1 MKIAVIDDYQ
11 NAFKT
16 LKCFPK
22 LSGHEVVVYTDP
34 ETNLEKIAER
44 LKDVDAVLLTQQR
57 TAFPRALIEKL
68 PKLKLIGQTGRA
80 ATHVDLQA
88 CTENGIVVS
97 AGGSGNS
104 NATAELTW
112 GLILSALRNL
122 PYEVKRLKE
131 GHWQSTLG
139 LGINGKTLGIYA
151 YGKIGSIVA
160 GVGRAFGARV
170 VGIYAYGKI
179 GSIVAGVGRAFGARV
194 VCWGREGS
202 TGRAKAAGLEVAKS
216 REEFFAEADIL
227 SLHLPLNKD
236 TRGIVTAA
244 DLARMKPTALIVNA
258 SRSGLIVKG
267 ALEEA
272 LKAGRP
278 GRASVDV
285 YDQEPVLGADHPLL
299 KMNNVTCTP
308 HLGYVTR
315 ESYEEYYAVVVDDIL
330 AFAAGKP
337 NHVLNPA
344 ALKS

>member
-1 MKIAVIDDYQ
+1 MKIAIIDDYQ

-34 ETNLEKIAER
+34 ETDIGKLAER
-44 LKDVDAVLLTQQR
+44 LKDAEVVVLTQQR
-57 TAFPRALIEKL
+57 SAFPRAVIERL

-88 CTENGIVVS
+88 CTEKGIVVS

-122 PYEVKRLKE
+122 PFEVRRLKE

-139 LGINGKTLGIYA
+139 IGVNGKTLGIYA

-160 GVGRAFGARV
+160 AA
-170 VGIYAYGKI
+170 GK
-179 GSIVAGVGRAFGARV
+179 AFGARV

-202 TGRAKAAGLEVAKS
+202 TGRAKAAGFEVAKS
-216 REEFFAEADIL
+216 REEFFAECDII

-236 TRGIVTAA
+236 TRGIVTGD
-244 DLARMKPTALIVNA
+244 DLARMKPTALMVNA
-258 SRSGLIVKG
+258 SRSGLIIKG

-278 GRASVDV
+278 GRAAVDV

-299 KMNNVTCTP
+299 KMDNVTCTP

-315 ESYEEYYAVVVDDIL
+315 ESYEEYYAVVVDDIV

-337 NHVLNPA
+337 NHVLNPDVFG
-344 ALKS
+344 KK

>member
-1 MKIAVIDDYQ
+1 MKIAIIDDYQ

-16 LKCFPK
+16 LKCYPK
-22 LSGHEVVVYTDP
+22 LAGHEVVIYTEP
-34 ETNLEKIAER
+34 ETNVEKIAER
-44 LKDVDAVLLTQQR
+44 LKDADAVILTQQR

-80 ATHVDLQA
+80 ASHVDLEA
-88 CTENGIVVS
+88 CTDRGVVVS

-122 PYEVKRLKE
+122 PFEVKRLKE
-131 GHWQSTLG
+131 GRWQSTLG
-139 LGINGKTLGIYA
+139 IGVNGKTLGIYA

-160 GVGRAFGARV
+160 GVG
-170 VGIYAYGKI
+170 K
-179 GSIVAGVGRAFGARV
+179 AFGARV

-202 TGRAKAAGLEVAKS
+202 TGRAKAAGFDVAKS
-216 REEFFAEADIL
+216 REEFFAECDII
-227 SLHLPLNKD
+227 SLHLPLNKE
-236 TRGIVTAA
+236 TRGIVTRD
-244 DLARMKPTALIVNA
+244 DLGRMKPTALLVNP
-258 SRSGLIVKG
+258 SRSGLIAKG

-278 GRASVDV
+278 GRAAVDV

-299 KMNNVTCTP
+299 KMDNVTCTP

-315 ESYEEYYAVVVDDIL
+315 ESYEEYYAVVVDDIV

-337 NHVLNPA
+337 NHVLNPDV
-344 ALKS
+344 LGKK

>member
-22 LSGHEVVVYTDP
+22 LSGHEVVIYTDP
-34 ETNLEKIAER
+34 ETNLEKIADR
-44 LKDVDAVLLTQQR
+44 LKDADAVVLTQQR
-57 TAFPRALIEKL
+57 TYFPRTLIEKL

-80 ATHVDLQA
+80 ATHIDLEA
-88 CTENGIVVS
+88 CNERGIVVS

-112 GLILSALRNL
+112 GLILSALRSL
-122 PYEVKRLKE
+122 PFEVKRLQE

-139 LGINGKTLGIYA
+139 IGVNGKTLGIYA

-160 GVGRAFGARV
+160 AVG
-170 VGIYAYGKI
+170 K
-179 GSIVAGVGRAFGARV
+179 AFGARV

-202 TGRAKAAGLEVAKS
+202 TGRARAAGFEVAKS
-216 REEFFAEADIL
+216 REDFFADADIL

-236 TRGIVTAA
+236 TRGIVMRD
-244 DLARMKPTALIVNA
+244 DLARMKPTALLVNA
-258 SRSGLIVKG
+258 SRSGLIEKG

-272 LKAGRP
+272 LQAGRP
-278 GRASVDV
+278 GRAAVDV
-285 YDQEPVLGADHPLL
+285 YDQEPVIGANHPLL
-299 KMNNVTCTP
+299 KMANVTCTP

-337 NHVLNPA
+337 SHVLNPG
-344 ALKS
+344 ALGKQ

>member
-1 MKIAVIDDYQ
+1 MKIVVIDDYQ

-16 LKCFPK
+16 LKCFPR

-34 ETNLEKIAER
+34 ESDPEKIAER
-44 LKDVDAVLLTQQR
+44 LRDADAVVLTQQR
-57 TAFPRALIEKL
+57 TYFPRALIERL

-88 CTENGIVVS
+88 CTERGIVVS
-97 AGGSGNS
+97 AGGSGNP

-112 GLILSALRNL
+112 GLILSALRRL
-122 PYEVKRLKE
+122 PLEVRRLKE

-139 LGINGKTLGIYA
+139 VGVNGKTLGIYA

-160 GVGRAFGARV
+160 A
-170 VGIYAYGKI
+170 
-179 GSIVAGVGRAFGARV
+179 VGRAFGARV

-202 TGRAKAAGLEVAKS
+202 TGRARAAGFEVAES
-216 REEFFAEADIL
+216 REAFFAGADIL

-236 TRGIVTAA
+236 TRGIVTRD

-258 SRSGLIVKG
+258 SRAGLIAEG
-267 ALEEA
+267 ALVEA

-278 GRASVDV
+278 GMAAVDV
-285 YDQEPVLGADHPLL
+285 YEKEPVLGAAHPLL
-299 KMNNVTCTP
+299 KLDNVTCTP

-315 ESYEEYYAVVVDDIL
+315 ESYEEYYAVVIDDIVS
-330 AFAAGKP
+330 FAAGKP
-337 NHVLNPA
+337 NHVLNPEA
-344 ALKS
+344 IGRSSASA

>member
-16 LKCFPK
+16 LKCYPK
-22 LSGHEVVVYTDP
+22 LAGHEVVIYTEP
-34 ETNLEKIAER
+34 ETNVEKIAER
-44 LKDVDAVLLTQQR
+44 LKDADAVILTQQR

-80 ATHVDLQA
+80 ASHVDLEA
-88 CTENGIVVS
+88 CTDRGVVVS

-122 PYEVKRLKE
+122 PFEVKRLKE
-131 GHWQSTLG
+131 GRWQSTLG
-139 LGINGKTLGIYA
+139 IGVNGKTLGIYA

-160 GVGRAFGARV
+160 GVG
-170 VGIYAYGKI
+170 K
-179 GSIVAGVGRAFGARV
+179 AFGARV

-202 TGRAKAAGLEVAKS
+202 TGRAKAAGFDVAKS
-216 REEFFAEADIL
+216 REEFFAECDII

-236 TRGIVTAA
+236 TRGIVTRD
-244 DLARMKPTALIVNA
+244 DLGRMKPTGLLVNP
-258 SRSGLIVKG
+258 SRSGLIAKG

-278 GRASVDV
+278 GKAAVDV

-299 KMNNVTCTP
+299 KMDNVTCTP

-315 ESYEEYYAVVVDDIL
+315 ESYEEYYAVVVEDIL
-330 AFAAGKP
+330 AYAAGKP
-337 NHVLNPA
+337 SHVLNPE
-344 ALKS
+344 ALAGR

>member
-1 MKIAVIDDYQ
+1 MKIAIIDDYQ

-16 LKCFPK
+16 LKCYPK
-22 LSGHEVVVYTDP
+22 LAGHEVVIYTEP
-34 ETNLEKIAER
+34 ETNVEKIAER
-44 LKDVDAVLLTQQR
+44 LKDADAVILTQQR

-80 ATHVDLQA
+80 ASHVDLEA
-88 CTENGIVVS
+88 CTDRGVVVS

-122 PYEVKRLKE
+122 PFEVKRLKE
-131 GHWQSTLG
+131 GRWQSTLG
-139 LGINGKTLGIYA
+139 IGVNGKTLGIYA

-160 GVGRAFGARV
+160 GVG
-170 VGIYAYGKI
+170 K
-179 GSIVAGVGRAFGARV
+179 AFGARV

-202 TGRAKAAGLEVAKS
+202 TGRAKAAGFDVAKS
-216 REEFFAEADIL
+216 REEFFAECDII
-227 SLHLPLNKD
+227 SLHLPLNKE
-236 TRGIVTAA
+236 TRGIVTRD
-244 DLARMKPTALIVNA
+244 DLGRMKPTGLLVNP
-258 SRSGLIVKG
+258 SRSGLIAKG

-278 GRASVDV
+278 GKAAVDV

-299 KMNNVTCTP
+299 KMDNVTCTP

-315 ESYEEYYAVVVDDIL
+315 ESYEEYYATVVDDIV

-337 NHVLNPA
+337 NHVLNPDA
-344 ALKS
+344 VGKK

>member
-1 MKIAVIDDYQ
+1 MKIAIIDDYQ

-16 LKCFPK
+16 LKCYPK
-22 LSGHEVVVYTDP
+22 LAGHEVVIYTEP
-34 ETNLEKIAER
+34 ETNVEKIAER
-44 LKDVDAVLLTQQR
+44 LKDADAVILTQQR

-80 ATHVDLQA
+80 ASHVDLEA
-88 CTENGIVVS
+88 CTDRGVVVS

-122 PYEVKRLKE
+122 PFEVKRLKE
-131 GHWQSTLG
+131 GRWQSTLG
-139 LGINGKTLGIYA
+139 IGVDGKTLGIYA

-160 GVGRAFGARV
+160 GVG
-170 VGIYAYGKI
+170 K
-179 GSIVAGVGRAFGARV
+179 AFGARV

-202 TGRAKAAGLEVAKS
+202 TGRAKAAGFDVAKS
-216 REEFFAEADIL
+216 REEFFAECDII
-227 SLHLPLNKD
+227 SLHLPLNKE
-236 TRGIVTAA
+236 TRGIVTRD
-244 DLARMKPTALIVNA
+244 DLGRMKPTALLVNP
-258 SRSGLIVKG
+258 SRSGLIAKG
-267 ALEEA
+267 ALEDA

-278 GRASVDV
+278 GRAAVDV

-299 KMNNVTCTP
+299 KMDNVTCTP

-315 ESYEEYYAVVVDDIL
+315 ESYEEYYATVVDDIV

-337 NHVLNPA
+337 NHVLNPDA
-344 ALKS
+344 VGKK

>member
-22 LSGHEVVVYTDP
+22 LSGHEVMIYTDP
-34 ETNLEKIAER
+34 ETKLDKLAER
-44 LKDVDAVLLTQQR
+44 LKDADAVVLTQQR
-57 TAFPRALIEKL
+57 TAFPRALVEKL

-80 ATHVDLQA
+80 ASHVDLEA
-88 CTENGIVVS
+88 CTERGIVVS

-122 PYEVKRLKE
+122 PFEVKRLKE
-131 GHWQSTLG
+131 GQWQSTLG
-139 LGINGKTLGIYA
+139 IGVNGKTLGIYA

-160 GVGRAFGARV
+160 GVGKAFGARV
-170 VGIYAYGKI
+170 M
-179 GSIVAGVGRAFGARV
+179 
-194 VCWGREGS
+194 CWGREGS
-202 TGRAKAAGLEVAKS
+202 TGRAKAAGFEVAKS
-216 REEFFAEADIL
+216 REEFFAQCDII
-227 SLHLPLNKD
+227 SLHLPLNKE
-236 TRGIVTAA
+236 TRGIVTRD
-244 DLARMKPTALIVNA
+244 DLGRMKPTALLVNP
-258 SRSGLIVKG
+258 SRSGLIAKG
-267 ALEEA
+267 ALEDA

-278 GRASVDV
+278 GRAAVDV

-299 KMNNVTCTP
+299 KMDNVTCTP

-315 ESYEEYYAVVVDDIL
+315 ESYEEYYATVVDDIV

-337 NHVLNPA
+337 NHVLNPDVFG
-344 ALKS
+344 KK

>member
-1 MKIAVIDDYQ
+1 V
-11 NAFKT
+11 
-16 LKCFPK
+16 
-22 LSGHEVVVYTDP
+22 
-34 ETNLEKIAER
+34 EKIAER
-44 LKDVDAVLLTQQR
+44 LKDADVVVLTQQR

-68 PKLKLIGQTGRA
+68 PRLKLIGQTGRA
-80 ATHVDLQA
+80 ATHVDLEA
-88 CTENGIVVS
+88 CTKKGVVVS

-122 PYEVKRLKE
+122 PFEVKRLKE

-139 LGINGKTLGIYA
+139 IGVNGKTLGIYA

-160 GVGRAFGARV
+160 GVG
-170 VGIYAYGKI
+170 K
-179 GSIVAGVGRAFGARV
+179 AFGARV

-202 TGRAKAAGLEVAKS
+202 TARAKAAGLEVAKS

-236 TRGIVTAA
+236 TRGIVTAD
-244 DLARMKPTALIVNA
+244 DLARMKPTSLLVNA
-258 SRSGLIVKG
+258 SRSGLIAKG
-267 ALEEA
+267 ALENA

-278 GRASVDV
+278 GRAAVDV
-285 YDQEPVLGADHPLL
+285 YDVEPVLGADHPLL
-299 KMNNVTCTP
+299 KMDNVTCTP

-315 ESYEEYYAVVVDDIL
+315 ESYEEYYAAVVDDIL

-337 NHVLNPA
+337 SHVLNPD
-344 ALKS
+344 ALENK